1 MFVFLLSEIFIKYIH
16 FFTFSF
22 TYQIFKVIPELI
34 MDNSPFPYEKEFD
47 AALNFICLSWKVIV
61 SSEPI
66 KELDVKPSTEKHSP
80 NKVIF
85 KEWSVFLLILLFS
98 VLGSGGTRFRFAW
111 RLKDRLQISPLLL
124 RNLSEL
130 TDLYFPW
137 NNYKTSSFLMI
148 SSTKCGG

>member
-85 KEWSVFLLILLFS
+85 KKWSVFLLILLFS

-111 RLKDRLQISPLLL
+111 RLKDRLQISPLI
-124 RNLSEL
+124 L
-130 TDLYFPW
+130 TEFKRINWPLFPL
-137 NNYKTSSFLMI
+137 K
-148 SSTKCGG
+148 

>member
-22 TYQIFKVIPELI
+22 TYQIFKVTPELI

-61 SSEPI
+61 SSKPI

-85 KEWSVFLLILLFS
+85 KKWSVFLLILLFS

-111 RLKDRLQISPLLL
+111 RLKDRLQISPLI
-124 RNLSEL
+124 L
-130 TDLYFPW
+130 TEFKRINWPLFPL
-137 NNYKTSSFLMI
+137 K
-148 SSTKCGG
+148 